1 MPNVDQIAQ
10 EADII
15 VNGFA
20 FKKNE
25 NEIKVFDLN
34 NEVGAAVFN
43 SQCELIETN
52 MNDIELA
59 IAHKYLIN
67 NIEKIHILI

>member
-25 NEIKVFDLN
+25 NDIKVFDLN

-67 NIEKIHILI
+67 NNALLEV

>member
-1 MPNVDQIAQ
+1 MPDINQIVQ

-15 VNGFA
+15 VNGYA
-20 FKKNE
+20 FKKND

-34 NEVGAAVFN
+34 NGVGAAVFDL
-43 SQCELIETN
+43 QVQLIETN

-59 IAHKYLIN
+59 IAQKYLEN
-67 NIEKIHILI
+67 NLSLLEL

>member
-34 NEVGAAVFN
+34 NEVGREISKIQAF
-43 SQCELIETN
+43 I
-52 MNDIELA
+52 
-59 IAHKYLIN
+59 KIN
-67 NIEKIHILI
+67 YQDMYNKWAEYSKQGFYNK

>member
-25 NEIKVFDLN
+25 NEISQKDK
-34 NEVGAAVFN
+34 NEIQSF
-43 SQCELIETN
+43 
-52 MNDIELA
+52 
-59 IAHKYLIN
+59 
-67 NIEKIHILI
+67 

>member
-59 IAHKYLIN
+59 IANKYLIN
-67 NIEKIHILI
+67 NIALLEV

>member
-52 MNDIELA
+52 MNDIERA

-67 NIEKIHILI
+67 NIALLEV

>member
-34 NEVGAAVFN
+34 NEVV
-43 SQCELIETN
+43 E
-52 MNDIELA
+52 
-59 IAHKYLIN
+59 KYQKFKHL
-67 NIEKIHILI
+67 

>member
-67 NIEKIHILI
+67 NMRGKI

>member
-34 NEVGAAVFN
+34 NEFGREISKIQAF
-43 SQCELIETN
+43 I
-52 MNDIELA
+52 
-59 IAHKYLIN
+59 KIN
-67 NIEKIHILI
+67 YQDMYNKWAEYSKQGFYNK

>member
-34 NEVGAAVFN
+34 NEVGREI
-43 SQCELIETN
+43 S
-52 MNDIELA
+52 
-59 IAHKYLIN
+59 
-67 NIEKIHILI
+67 KI

>member
-67 NIEKIHILI
+67 NIALLEV